1 MPEGET
7 KETCEEHKSIMKK
20 EMARS
25 SNRNL
30 ALVRELMGVTFAYR
44 REMLTVSGGL
54 SSFEV
59 TIWGKLMMMI
69 HCSFY

>member
-7 KETCEEHKSIMKK
+7 KEMCEEHKLIMKK

-44 REMLTVSGGL
+44 GEMLIKEVIPVSQL
-54 SSFEV
+54 V
-59 TIWGKLMMMI
+59 TDYPALKSPSGV
-69 HCSFY
+69 S